1 MANAI
6 WIGLSP
12 IIKLRYV
19 LSIVMINMTSYI
31 SIVLCKKMATEK
43 WKRENTVP
51 CPSCHIPVEK
61 TFGCNVGDL

>member
-1 MANAI
+1 
-6 WIGLSP
+6 
-12 IIKLRYV
+12 
-19 LSIVMINMTSYI
+19 
-31 SIVLCKKMATEK
+31 LCKKMATEK